1 MRRASKS
8 HCVIRRADL
17 SLASRTFWAIALGLL
32 LVMRLLTPTGFMP
45 TWSGHELRIVICNDA
60 GAQVGAASDH
70 EHGKK
75 DEPKLRHSCPYAAA
89 SAESF
94 LWSPTPD
101 ADQLRVAAAMAHNGA
116 APADWPP
123 KRKIERPPSRA
134 PPVPA

>member
-1 MRRASKS
+1 MTRRAGS
-8 HCVIRRADL
+8 
-17 SLASRTFWAIALGLL
+17 SLANRSCLAVAFGLL
-32 LVMRLLTPTGFMP
+32 LAMRLLTPTGFMP
-45 TWSGHELRIVICNDA
+45 TWSGNQLQIVICDD
-60 GAQVGAASDH
+60 GGRQVGAASHH

-94 LWSPTPD
+94 LWPPTPGVD
-101 ADQLRVAAAMAHNGA
+101 HPRKIASIGPTGAVLADL
-116 APADWPP
+116 PA